1 VWALKSVLFSAG
13 DASGE
18 LHAAA
23 LAEELRRREPE
34 LQLFGLGGP
43 AMEKAGVE
51 LVVPQHELAVGG
63 LFEVLTDLPR
73 IVSAWRR
80 MNRALVE
87 RQPDLVILVDSPDF
101 NLPFAKRA
109 KRRGV
114 PVLYYVSP
122 QVWAWRRGRV
132 RRIAARVDRL
142 AVIFPFEPEVY
153 AGTGL
158 AVDFV
163 GHPLLDRLTPLATRD
178 RAEVRRT
185 LSLGPDR
192 PLVLLL
198 PGSRRNEVR
207 RTLPLQLA
215 AARALHALDPRVA
228 FAIAVAPS
236 IAREAI
242 DEAIA
247 AETLPALFDLTVIE
261 GRTHEAIRAADV
273 ALAKPGTVT
282 LEVALLGTPL
292 VVTTRVNPFTA
303 WLIRRLVHVSSYTM
317 PNLIAG
323 RAVVPEFLQEDA
335 EPERIAEALAGL
347 LAGPERETQLQ
358 ALGALPEALGGGG
371 AARRAADIAQEMAL
385 GAVRS

>member
-1 VWALKSVLFSAG
+1 VKTLLISAG

-23 LAEELRRREPE
+23 LVEELRRRVPG
-34 LQLFGLGGP
+34 LRVLGLGGP

-63 LFEVLTDLPR
+63 LVEVLVELPR

-80 MNRALVE
+80 MTRALNE
-87 RQPDLVILVDSPDF
+87 TRPDLVILVDSPDF

-109 KRRGV
+109 KRLGI

-122 QVWAWRRGRV
+122 QVWAWRRGRI

-142 AVIFPFEPEVY
+142 AVIFPFEPAVY
-153 AGTGL
+153 AGSGL

-163 GHPLLDRLTPLATRD
+163 GHPLLDRLAPLASAAD
-178 RAEVRRT
+178 RAAARRA
-185 LSLGPDR
+185 LGLDATR
-192 PLVLLL
+192 PLALLL
-198 PGSRRNEVR
+198 PGSRRNEVK

-215 AARALHALDPRVA
+215 AAAALHARDPRVG
-228 FAIAVAPS
+228 FVVAVAPS
-236 IAREAI
+236 IAKATI
-242 DEAIA
+242 DEALA
-247 AETLPALFDLTVIE
+247 SVQLPSLLDLSVIE
-261 GRTHEAIRAADV
+261 GRTHEAIRAVDV

-282 LEVALLGTPL
+282 LEIALLGTPL
-292 VVTTRVNPFTA
+292 VVTTRVNRLTA
-303 WLIRRLVHVSSYTM
+303 FLIRRLVRVSSFTM

-335 EPERIAEALAGL
+335 DPGRIAEALLGL
-347 LAGPERETQLQ
+347 LAGPARETQLL
-358 ALGALPEALGGGG
+358 ALASLREALGGGG
-371 AARRAADIAQEMAL
+371 AAARAAAIAQEMAL
-385 GAVRS
+385 GAARS

>member
-1 VWALKSVLFSAG
+1 LKTVLISAG

-23 LAEELRRREPE
+23 LVEELRRREPGVRV
-34 LQLFGLGGP
+34 LGLGGP

-51 LVVPQHELAVGG
+51 IVVPQRELAVGLG
-63 LFEVLTDLPR
+63 VELLRDLHR

-80 MNRALVE
+80 MVRALAE
-87 RQPDLVILVDSPDF
+87 AKPDLVILVDSPDF

-109 KRRGV
+109 KRAGV

-132 RRIAARVDRL
+132 QKIAQRVDRL
-142 AVIFPFEPEVY
+142 AVIFPFEPAVY
-153 AGTGL
+153 AGTGV

-163 GHPLLDRLTPLATRD
+163 GHPLVDRLAPLAAASERSATR
-178 RAEVRRT
+178 RA
-185 LSLGPDR
+185 LGLDETR

-207 RTLPLQLA
+207 TTLPLQLA
-215 AARALHALDPRVA
+215 AATALHARDPRVG
-228 FAIAVAPS
+228 FLVAVAPS
-236 IAREAI
+236 IDRTAI
-242 DEAIA
+242 DEGIA
-247 AETLPALFDLTVIE
+247 ASRLPALLDLTVIE
-261 GRTHEAIRAADV
+261 GRTHDAIRAADV

-292 VVTTRVNPFTA
+292 VVTTRVNRLTA
-303 WLIRRLVHVSSYTM
+303 FLMRRLVRVSSYTM

-323 RAVVPEFLQEDA
+323 RPVVPEFLQEDA
-335 EPERIAEALAGL
+335 DPGRIAEALLGL
-347 LAGPERETQLQ
+347 LSGPARETQLVALAAVRAQ
-358 ALGALPEALGGGG
+358 LGAGG
-371 AARRAADIAQEMAL
+371 AAQRAATIAEEMTR
-385 GAVRS
+385 GAARP

>member
-1 VWALKSVLFSAG
+1 LRNVLISAG

-23 LAEELRRREPE
+23 LAEELRRRAPDVR
-34 LQLFGLGGP
+34 LFGLGGP

-63 LFEVLTDLPR
+63 LVEVLMDLPR

-87 RQPDLVILVDSPDF
+87 RRPDLVILVDSPDF

-122 QVWAWRRGRV
+122 QVWAWRQGRV

-158 AVDFV
+158 PVDFV
-163 GHPLLDRLTPLATRD
+163 GHPLLDRLTPLAARE
-178 RAEVRRT
+178 RADVRRA
-185 LSLGPDR
+185 LSLAADR

-215 AARALHALDPRVA
+215 AARALHARAPRVA
-228 FAIAVAPS
+228 FALAVAPS
-236 IAREAI
+236 IEREAI
-242 DEAIA
+242 DGAIA
-247 AETLPALFDLTVIE
+247 AETLPALLDLTVIE

-323 RAVVPEFLQEDA
+323 RAVVPEFLQEEA
-335 EPERIAEALAGL
+335 EPDRIAEALSRL
-347 LAGPERETQLQ
+347 LSGPDREAQLQ
-358 ALGALPEALGGGG
+358 ALGELPEALGGGG

>member
-1 VWALKSVLFSAG
+1 LKSVLISAG

-23 LAEELRRREPE
+23 LAEELRRRAPGVR
-34 LQLFGLGGP
+34 LFGLGGP

-63 LFEVLTDLPR
+63 LVEVLMELPR

-80 MNRALVE
+80 MNRALV
-87 RQPDLVILVDSPDF
+87 RRRPDLVILVDSPDF

-122 QVWAWRRGRV
+122 QVWAWRQGRV

-142 AVIFPFEPEVY
+142 AVIFPFEPDVY

-163 GHPLLDRLTPLATRD
+163 GHPLLDRLTPLATRE
-178 RAEVRRT
+178 RADVRRA
-185 LSLGPDR
+185 LSLAADR

-215 AARALHALDPRVA
+215 AARALHVRDPRVA

-247 AETLPALFDLTVIE
+247 AETLPALLDLTVIE

-323 RAVVPEFLQEDA
+323 RAVVPEFLQEEA
-335 EPERIAEALAGL
+335 EPDRIAEALSRL
-347 LAGPERETQLQ
+347 LSGPDREAQLQ
-358 ALGALPEALGGGG
+358 ALGE
-371 AARRAADIAQEMAL
+371 RQNQ
-385 GAVRS
+385 SSH

>member
-1 VWALKSVLFSAG
+1 LKTVLISAG

-23 LAEELRRREPE
+23 LVEELRRRHPGVRV
-34 LQLFGLGGP
+34 LGLGGP

-51 LVVPQHELAVGG
+51 VVVPQRELAVGLG
-63 LFEVLTDLPR
+63 VEVLRDLHR

-80 MNRALVE
+80 MTRALAAS
-87 RQPDLVILVDSPDF
+87 RPDLVILVDSPDF

-109 KRRGV
+109 KRAGV

-122 QVWAWRRGRV
+122 QVWAWRRGRI
-132 RRIAARVDRL
+132 RRIAKRVDRL
-142 AVIFPFEPEVY
+142 AVIFPFEPAVY

-163 GHPLLDRLTPLATRD
+163 GHPLVDRLRPLAADGD
-178 RAEVRRT
+178 RAAARRA
-185 LSLGPDR
+185 LGLDAER

-207 RTLPLQLA
+207 TTLPLQLA
-215 AARALHALDPRVA
+215 AAAALHARDPRVG
-228 FAIAVAPS
+228 FVIAVAPS
-236 IAREAI
+236 IARSAI
-242 DEAIA
+242 DEGIA
-247 AETLPALFDLTVIE
+247 LSKLPALLDLTVVE

-292 VVTTRVNPFTA
+292 VVTARVNRFTA
-303 WLIRRLVHVSSYTM
+303 FLMRRLVRVPSYTM

-323 RAVVPEFLQEDA
+323 RPVVPELLQEDA
-335 EPERIAEALAGL
+335 DPARIADALLAL
-347 LAGPERETQLQ
+347 LAGPAREQQLA
-358 ALGALPEALGGGG
+358 ALASVRDALGGGG
-371 AARRAADIAQEMAL
+371 AAGRAVAIAEEMTR
-385 GAVRS
+385 GAARP

>member
-1 VWALKSVLFSAG
+1 LKSVLISAG

-23 LAEELRRREPE
+23 LAEELRRRAPGVR
-34 LQLFGLGGP
+34 LFGLGGP

-63 LFEVLTDLPR
+63 LVEVLMDLPR

-80 MNRALVE
+80 MNRALV
-87 RQPDLVILVDSPDF
+87 RRRPDLVILVDSPDF

-122 QVWAWRRGRV
+122 QVWAWRQGRV

-142 AVIFPFEPEVY
+142 AVIFPFEPDVY

-163 GHPLLDRLTPLATRD
+163 GHPLLDRLTPLATRE
-178 RAEVRRT
+178 RADVRRA
-185 LSLGPDR
+185 LSLAADR

-215 AARALHALDPRVA
+215 AARALHVRDPRVA

-247 AETLPALFDLTVIE
+247 AETLPALLDLTVIE

-323 RAVVPEFLQEDA
+323 RAVGPEFLQEEA
-335 EPERIAEALAGL
+335 EPDRIAEALSRL
-347 LAGPERETQLQ
+347 LSGPDREAQLQ
-358 ALGALPEALGGGG
+358 ALGELPEALGGGG

>member
-1 VWALKSVLFSAG
+1 LKSVLISAG

-23 LAEELRRREPE
+23 LAEELRRRAPE
-34 LQLFGLGGP
+34 VSLFGLGGP

-51 LVVPQHELAVGG
+51 LIVPQHELAVGG
-63 LFEVLTDLPR
+63 LFEVLVDLPR
-73 IVSAWRR
+73 IVSVWRR

-87 RQPDLVILVDSPDF
+87 RRPDLVVLVDSPDF
-101 NLPFAKRA
+101 NLRFAKRA
-109 KRRGV
+109 KRRGI

-122 QVWAWRRGRV
+122 QVWAWRRGRI
-132 RRIAARVDRL
+132 RQIAARVDRL

-163 GHPLLDRLTPLATRD
+163 GHPLLDRLAPLASVERGAAR
-178 RAEVRRT
+178 RALALDEE
-185 LSLGPDR
+185 R

-215 AARALHALDPRVA
+215 AARALHARDPRVG
-228 FAIAVAPS
+228 FVIAVAPS
-236 IAREAI
+236 IARDAI
-242 DEAIA
+242 DEALT
-247 AETLPALFDLTVIE
+247 AEALPALLEVTVVE

-303 WLIRRLVHVSSYTM
+303 WLIRRLVQVSTYTM

-335 EPERIAEALAGL
+335 DPERIAEALAGL
-347 LAGPERETQLQ
+347 LAGPAREAQLQ

-371 AARRAADIAQEMAL
+371 AAARAADIAQEMAL
-385 GAVRS
+385 GAARS

>member
-1 VWALKSVLFSAG
+1 MRVLISAG

-23 LAEELRRREPE
+23 LAEELRRRSPGVR
-34 LQLFGLGGP
+34 LFGLGGP

-63 LFEVLTDLPR
+63 LVEVLLDLPR

-80 MNRALVE
+80 MTRALAE
-87 RQPDLVILVDSPDF
+87 GRPDLVILVDSPDF
-101 NLPFAKRA
+101 NLPLAKRA
-109 KRRGV
+109 RKLGV

-122 QVWAWRRGRV
+122 QVWAWRRGRI

-142 AVIFPFEPEVY
+142 AVIFPFEPAVY

-163 GHPLLDRLTPLATRD
+163 GHPLLDRLAPLVAATD
-178 RAEVRRT
+178 RAAARRA
-185 LSLGPDR
+185 LGLDAER

-198 PGSRRNEVR
+198 PGSRRNEVK

-215 AARALHALDPRVA
+215 AASALHVRDPRVG
-228 FAIAVAPS
+228 FVIAVAPS
-236 IAREAI
+236 IARDAI
-242 DEAIA
+242 DQALA
-247 AETLPALFDLTVIE
+247 RVRLPSLLDLTVIE

-292 VVTTRVNPFTA
+292 VVTTRVNRLTA
-303 WLIRRLVHVSSYTM
+303 WLIRRLVRVSSYTM

-323 RAVVPEFLQEDA
+323 RTVVPEFLQEDA
-335 EPERIAEALAGL
+335 DPERIAEALLAL
-347 LAGPERETQLQ
+347 LAGPAREAQLA
-358 ALGALPEALGGGG
+358 ALATLREALGGGG
-371 AARRAADIAQEMAL
+371 AAARAARIAEEMAL
-385 GAVRS
+385 GAARS

>member
-1 VWALKSVLFSAG
+1 MKNVLISAG

-23 LAEELRRREPE
+23 LAEELRRREPGVR
-34 LQLFGLGGP
+34 LFGLGGP

-51 LVVPQHELAVGG
+51 LIVPQHELAVGG
-63 LFEVLTDLPR
+63 LVEVLVDLPR
-73 IVSAWRR
+73 IVKAWRR
-80 MNRALVE
+80 MTRALVE
-87 RQPDLVILVDSPDF
+87 SRPDLVILVDSPDF

-109 KRRGV
+109 RKLGV

-122 QVWAWRRGRV
+122 QVWAWRRGRI

-142 AVIFPFEPEVY
+142 AVIFPFEPAVY

-163 GHPLLDRLTPLATRD
+163 GHPLLDRLAPLAAATDSASAR
-178 RAEVRRT
+178 RA
-185 LSLGPDR
+185 LGLDAGR

-198 PGSRRNEVR
+198 PGSRRNEVKS
-207 RTLPLQLA
+207 TLPLQLA
-215 AARALHALDPRVA
+215 AATALHARDPRVG
-228 FAIAVAPS
+228 FVIAVAPS
-236 IAREAI
+236 IARDTI
-242 DEAIA
+242 DEALA
-247 AETLPALFDLTVIE
+247 RVRLPSLLDVSVIE
-261 GRTHEAIRAADV
+261 GRTHEAILAADV

-292 VVTTRVNPFTA
+292 VVTTRVNALTA
-303 WLIRRLVHVSSYTM
+303 WLIRRLVRVSSYTM

-335 EPERIAEALAGL
+335 EPARIAEALLAL
-347 LAGPERETQLQ
+347 LTGPAREAQLE
-358 ALGALPEALGGGG
+358 ALASLREALGGGG
-371 AARRAADIAQEMAL
+371 AAARAAGIAQEMAL
-385 GAVRS
+385 GAARS

>member
-1 VWALKSVLFSAG
+1 LKTVLISAG

-23 LAEELRRREPE
+23 LVEELRRRHPGVRV
-34 LQLFGLGGP
+34 LGLGGP

-51 LVVPQHELAVGG
+51 VVVPQRELAVGLG
-63 LFEVLTDLPR
+63 VEVLRDLHR

-80 MNRALVE
+80 MTRALADAK
-87 RQPDLVILVDSPDF
+87 PDLVVLVDSPDF

-109 KRRGV
+109 KRAGV

-132 RRIAARVDRL
+132 RKIAARVDRL
-142 AVIFPFEPEVY
+142 AVIFPFEPAVY
-153 AGTGL
+153 EGTGL

-163 GHPLLDRLTPLATRD
+163 GHPLVDRLAPLAD
-178 RAEVRRT
+178 RAAARRA
-185 LSLGPDR
+185 LGLDPER
-192 PLVLLL
+192 PLALLL

-207 RTLPLQLA
+207 TTLPLQLA
-215 AARALHALDPRVA
+215 AAAALHARDPRVG
-228 FAIAVAPS
+228 FLVAVAPS
-236 IAREAI
+236 IARRAI
-242 DEAIA
+242 DEGIA
-247 AETLPALFDLTVIE
+247 RSRLPALLDLTVIE

-292 VVTTRVNPFTA
+292 VVTTRVNRFTA
-303 WLIRRLVHVSSYTM
+303 FLMRRLVRVPSYTM

-323 RAVVPEFLQEDA
+323 REVVPELLQEDA
-335 EPERIAEALAGL
+335 DPARIAEALRAL
-347 LAGPERETQLQ
+347 LAGPAREGQLA
-358 ALGALPEALGGGG
+358 ALAEVRAALGGGG
-371 AARRAADIAQEMAL
+371 AAARAAAIAEEMTR
-385 GAVRS
+385 GAARP